1 MYILLIYVCIMCSLR
16 LAAFISI
23 VKRVEE
29 QGSAYQSGFGPFCSK
44 SYMGLASIRR
54 FMSHCSFYNLLIYMW
69 IGDLRIV
76 VLYLYTWNW
85 SFN

>member
-1 MYILLIYVCIMCSLR
+1 MCSLR

-54 FMSHCSFYNLLIYMW
+54 FMSHCSFYNLLIY
-69 IGDLRIV
+69 ICELESCVSLFYICIRGIE
-76 VLYLYTWNW
+76 VLIN
-85 SFN
+85 FI

>member
-1 MYILLIYVCIMCSLR
+1 MCVIMCSLR

-54 FMSHCSFYNLLIYMW
+54 FMSHCSFYNLLIYM
-69 IGDLRIV
+69 
-76 VLYLYTWNW
+76 
-85 SFN
+85 